1 MLLLSQENKISK
13 RGWMYKMEHNRRR
26 NNPIEM
32 TLSEQIL
39 KAKSEMCREYCK
51 YTDVKRRGEIS
62 QETLDDICEY
72 DCPLNKL

>member
-1 MLLLSQENKISK
+1 MAE
-13 RGWMYKMEHNRRR
+13 NRRR
-26 NNPIEM
+26 RNPNDM

-39 KAKSEMCREYCK
+39 KAKETMCNEYCK